1 VWFQDELE
9 WSTSTA
15 PGQRIDVVIDSIR
28 DRGLDDW
35 AEDNVV
41 GADQL
46 PVVFGTGRASSQDSF
61 GNLEVSPPVTVGGVP
76 YPFGRIYYGANGARF
91 GPAQGLRDALA
102 SQVVQAPF
110 EIDTSWLCVG
120 HVDEFMAFI
129 PDPAAPKGFWL
140 VWSDVDL
147 AYDLLDRL
155 DGDTRLPRYAP
166 AFGGHG
172 IRDVKELRD
181 DAALRAYNED
191 VRDQDLEPILVQVLE
206 ELGLDPGDVLRIPAL
221 FEAAPGC
228 SGAAAALIPG
238 MVNLTVANIPGEP
251 VKLLMADPFLRA
263 DVADQGSD
271 PLIADMRARF
281 PAGVELVFVDD
292 WDTYHMALGEVHCG
306 SNVRRTP
313 VDGWWLSA
321 LHLLGRTP

>member
-1 VWFQDELE
+1 
-9 WSTSTA
+9 
-15 PGQRIDVVIDSIR
+15 
-28 DRGLDDW
+28 
-35 AEDNVV
+35 
-41 GADQL
+41 
-46 PVVFGTGRASSQDSF
+46 
-61 GNLEVSPPVTVGGVP
+61 
-76 YPFGRIYYGANGARF
+76 
-91 GPAQGLRDALA
+91 
-102 SQVVQAPF
+102 VVQAPF

>member
-1 VWFQDELE
+1 
-9 WSTSTA
+9 
-15 PGQRIDVVIDSIR
+15 
-28 DRGLDDW
+28 
-35 AEDNVV
+35 
-41 GADQL
+41 
-46 PVVFGTGRASSQDSF
+46 
-61 GNLEVSPPVTVGGVP
+61 
-76 YPFGRIYYGANGARF
+76 
-91 GPAQGLRDALA
+91 
-102 SQVVQAPF
+102 
-110 EIDTSWLCVG
+110 
-120 HVDEFMAFI
+120 
-129 PDPAAPKGFWL
+129 